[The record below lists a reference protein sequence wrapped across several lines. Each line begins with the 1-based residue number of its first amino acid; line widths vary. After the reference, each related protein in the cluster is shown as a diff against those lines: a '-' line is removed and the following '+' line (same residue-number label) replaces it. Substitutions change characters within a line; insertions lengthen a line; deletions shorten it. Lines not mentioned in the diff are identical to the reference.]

1 MKPVFRFLL
10 IGVVVVALLAA
21 ACATATQVTPISA
34 PAETNAPPADNV
46 AVASAAKPRFID
58 SYATW

>member
-10 IGVVVVALLAA
+10 IGVVALLAA